1 MIQTFWKK
9 NEREEKIQKRAQEKV
24 EQEQR
29 KQDIELIEEN
39 IINSG
44 LQIFL
49 LKINFIEFSTF
60 SRN

>member
-49 LKINFIEFSTF
+49 LKINFIKFSTF